1 MKEEITM
8 GFQEIK
14 TNRDGKSYCA
24 KLSIIILILGLND
37 TVERINRWLAAPLPS
52 FNHNTAMKKKQPNTG
67 EWFTQSKE
75 FAEWKNEKSSFIWLH
90 GIRRSN
96 LAACSKLRDID

>member
-1 MKEEITM
+1 MKEEITV

-14 TNRDGKSYCA
+14 TNRDGKRQCA
-24 KLSIIILILGLND
+24 KLSIIILILGLNI
-37 TVERINRWLAAPLPS
+37 TVEKINRWLAAPLPS
-52 FNHNTAMKKKQPNTG
+52 SNHNAAMKKKQPNTG

-75 FAEWKNEKSSFIWLH
+75 FAEWKNETSSFIWLH
-90 GIRRSN
+90 GIRRSY